1 MAADYDLP
9 GSTTSTVIQPSAAVS
24 SNTNSSILDL
34 SLYDGCVSILL
45 NAGAATAG
53 STPVLQAAVYDS
65 ADNSTFTAISGATF
79 TNVTNAANSG
89 QEYSLDTRIARRYMK
104 VVETVSG
111 ANASF
116 PVGIWVYGAL
126 KYNPS

>member
-1 MAADYDLP
+1 MSADYDLP
-9 GSTTSTVIQPSAAVS
+9 GSTTATVLQPSAAVS
-24 SNTNSSILDL
+24 SNVNSAILDL
-34 SLYDGCVSILL
+34 SVYEGGVSILL

-53 STPVLQAAVYDS
+53 STPVLQEAIYDS
-65 ADNSTFTAISGATF
+65 ADNSTFAAIAGAVF

-104 VVETVSG
+104 VVGTVSG

-116 PVGIWVYGAL
+116 PVGIWAYGQL